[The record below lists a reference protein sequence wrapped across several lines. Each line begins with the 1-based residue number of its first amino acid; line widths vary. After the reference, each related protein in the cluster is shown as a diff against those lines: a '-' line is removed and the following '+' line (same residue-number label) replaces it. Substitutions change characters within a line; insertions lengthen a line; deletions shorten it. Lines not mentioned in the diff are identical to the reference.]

1 MPSRD
6 GGRPTGQ
13 GRREGCPIH
22 PEHSDEGED
31 HEKEVKTNEY
41 ETGLSYP
48 DKRDCGVSQ
57 RAKRTR
63 ITRMTRIYISGPISG
78 IDRAVYLSA
87 FAEAERRLRAKG
99 YDTLNPTRL
108 PPSRWLWIYKVLG
121 YRLTLLYDLWH
132 LMRCDGI
139 TMLAG
144 WEQSRG
150 ARLEK
155 ATADIF
161 NIKEIEL

>member
-1 MPSRD
+1 
-6 GGRPTGQ
+6 
-13 GRREGCPIH
+13 
-22 PEHSDEGED
+22 
-31 HEKEVKTNEY
+31 
-41 ETGLSYP
+41 
-48 DKRDCGVSQ
+48 
-57 RAKRTR
+57 
-63 ITRMTRIYISGPISG
+63 MTRIYISGPISG

-87 FAEAERRLRAKG
+87 FAG

-161 NIKEIEL
+161 NIQEIEL

>member
-1 MPSRD
+1 M
-6 GGRPTGQ
+6 
-13 GRREGCPIH
+13 
-22 PEHSDEGED
+22 
-31 HEKEVKTNEY
+31 K
-41 ETGLSYP
+41 
-48 DKRDCGVSQ
+48 
-57 RAKRTR
+57 
-63 ITRMTRIYISGPISG
+63 IYISGPISG
-78 IDRAVYLSA
+78 LERADYMA
-87 FAEAERRLRAKG
+87 NFAEAERELRAQG

-155 ATADIF
+155 ATAEIF
-161 NIKEIEL
+161 NIKVITL

>member
-1 MPSRD
+1 MKASSQTD
-6 GGRPTGQ
+6 
-13 GRREGCPIH
+13 
-22 PEHSDEGED
+22 
-31 HEKEVKTNEY
+31 
-41 ETGLSYP
+41 LSYP

-57 RAKRTR
+57 RAKYKQ
-63 ITRMTRIYISGPISG
+63 RMTRIYISGPISG

-108 PPSRWLWIYKVLG
+108 PPSRWLWIYKLLG

-144 WEQSRG
+144 WEHSRG

-161 NIKEIEL
+161 NIEEIEL

>member
-1 MPSRD
+1 MAER
-6 GGRPTGQ
+6 
-13 GRREGCPIH
+13 
-22 PEHSDEGED
+22 
-31 HEKEVKTNEY
+31 KKV
-41 ETGLSYP
+41 
-48 DKRDCGVSQ
+48 
-57 RAKRTR
+57 
-63 ITRMTRIYISGPISG
+63 YISGPISG
-78 IDRAVYLSA
+78 IERNEYLNN
-87 FAEAERRLRAKG
+87 FCLVEKYLRGKG
-99 YDTLNPTRL
+99 YDVLNPTRL

-161 NIKEIEL
+161 NIQIIEI

>member
-6 GGRPTGQ
+6 GGRPIGQ
-13 GRREGCPIH
+13 WRREGKQ
-22 PEHSDEGED
+22 SDRFELSRQ
-31 HEKEVKTNEY
+31 
-41 ETGLSYP
+41 TGLRRKP
-48 DKRDCGVSQ
+48 KGK
-57 RAKRTR
+57 KRTP
-63 ITRMTRIYISGPISG
+63 MTRIYISGPISG

-108 PPSRWLWIYKVLG
+108 PPSRWLLIYKMLG

>member
-1 MPSRD
+1 M
-6 GGRPTGQ
+6 
-13 GRREGCPIH
+13 
-22 PEHSDEGED
+22 
-31 HEKEVKTNEY
+31 K
-41 ETGLSYP
+41 
-48 DKRDCGVSQ
+48 
-57 RAKRTR
+57 
-63 ITRMTRIYISGPISG
+63 RIYISGPISG

-108 PPSRWLWIYKVLG
+108 PPSRWLWIYKVMG

-161 NIKEIEL
+161 NIQEIEI

>member
-1 MPSRD
+1 M
-6 GGRPTGQ
+6 
-13 GRREGCPIH
+13 
-22 PEHSDEGED
+22 
-31 HEKEVKTNEY
+31 
-41 ETGLSYP
+41 
-48 DKRDCGVSQ
+48 KRV
-57 RAKRTR
+57 
-63 ITRMTRIYISGPISG
+63 YISGPISG

-87 FAEAERRLRAKG
+87 FAEAERRLRAEG

-108 PPSRWLWIYKVLG
+108 PLG

-161 NIKEIEL
+161 NIKVITL

>member
-1 MPSRD
+1 MMSNKAP
-6 GGRPTGQ
+6 
-13 GRREGCPIH
+13 H
-22 PEHSDEGED
+22 P
-31 HEKEVKTNEY
+31 
-41 ETGLSYP
+41 L
-48 DKRDCGVSQ
+48 
-57 RAKRTR
+57 
-63 ITRMTRIYISGPISG
+63 MTRIYISGPISG

-161 NIKEIEL
+161 NIEVITL

>member
-1 MPSRD
+1 M
-6 GGRPTGQ
+6 
-13 GRREGCPIH
+13 
-22 PEHSDEGED
+22 
-31 HEKEVKTNEY
+31 K
-41 ETGLSYP
+41 
-48 DKRDCGVSQ
+48 
-57 RAKRTR
+57 
-63 ITRMTRIYISGPISG
+63 RIYISGPISG
-78 IDRAVYLSA
+78 IDRAVYLSD
-87 FAEAERRLRAKG
+87 FAEAERRLRENG

-150 ARLEK
+150 ARMEK
-155 ATADIF
+155 TTADIF
-161 NIKEIEL
+161 NIEVITL

>member
-1 MPSRD
+1 MEVIQAQEAAEVAAVPAVVTMTLCLGMTAATTCPSNAT
-6 GGRPTGQ
+6 GGESERGSRFPVS
-13 GRREGCPIH
+13 RI
-22 PEHSDEGED
+22 
-31 HEKEVKTNEY
+31 
-41 ETGLSYP
+41 
-48 DKRDCGVSQ
+48 KRLM
-57 RAKRTR
+57 AK
-63 ITRMTRIYISGPISG
+63 IYISGPISG

-108 PPSRWLWIYKVLG
+108 PPSRWLWIYKLLG

-144 WEQSRG
+144 WEHSRG

-161 NIKEIEL
+161 NIKEITL

>member
-6 GGRPTGQ
+6 GGRPIGQ
-13 GRREGCPIH
+13 GRREKLPNQT
-22 PEHSDEGED
+22 D
-31 HEKEVKTNEY
+31 
-41 ETGLSYP
+41 LSYP

-63 ITRMTRIYISGPISG
+63 ITRMKRIYISGPISG

-161 NIKEIEL
+161 NIKVITL